1 MAVPAERVS
10 CSARQRSSAWEDSS
24 RPARS
29 AQSSKTCLTSLCS
42 IVFQSD
48 GQRKYVCRRTRRRVG
63 CRGGKC
69 QEEFVGEIGRTG
81 RFVRFVSHRQ
91 TLGVLDC
98 SAFTAAF
105 GSSRSSNASR
115 DPPSS
120 DYRTPSLIED
130 LPSPGAEAVSVILPD
145 GAVAFST
152 ATQRPANTW
161 RSLA

>member
-1 MAVPAERVS
+1 L
-10 CSARQRSSAWEDSS
+10 

-105 GSSRSSNASR
+105 GSSRSSNAK
-115 DPPSS
+115 
-120 DYRTPSLIED
+120 
-130 LPSPGAEAVSVILPD
+130 
-145 GAVAFST
+145 
-152 ATQRPANTW
+152 TQRRRGTGIFFAFYSSPRPKAALKSPQSKRCRAFPASSNHAKRLDCARVHRRFW
-161 RSLA
+161 FGKQ